1 MIFWGLI
8 FIFLMTILGSS
19 LVYVIRGTINDKLNS
34 CFLGL
39 ASGIM
44 LSASIWSLLVPA
56 ISYANELNIKA
67 YIPIMIGFILG
78 VLFMVLL
85 DKPVKK
91 SGQISKAMKFFTAVT
106 IHNIPEG
113 LAVGLAFGLAIINNL
128 SLWPPMLFAIGIG
141 IQNIP
146 EGIAIALPMYEKT
159 KSKTK
164 AFMFG
169 AGSGL
174 VEPIFGFAGLFLAK
188 YVYYVMPYA
197 LALAAGAMIFVIFD
211 DLLPDIDLEY
221 KKYGVW
227 SIIIGFLVMML
238 FDLAL

>member
-19 LVYVIRGTINDKLNS
+19 LVYVIRGNINDKLNA

-56 ISYANELNIKA
+56 ISYANDLNIKA
-67 YIPIMIGFILG
+67 YIPITIGFILG
-78 VLFMVLL
+78 VLFMVIL

-91 SGQISKAMKFFTAVT
+91 SYQISKAMKFFTAVT

-113 LAVGLAFGLAIINNL
+113 LAVGLAFGLVLINNT

-169 AGSGL
+169 TGSGF
-174 VEPIFGFAGLFLAK
+174 VEPIFGFAGLLLAR
-188 YVYYVMPYA
+188 YVYYFMPYA

-211 DLLPDIDLEY
+211 DLIPDIKIEH
-221 KKYGVW
+221 KKYGTW
-227 SIIIGFLVMML
+227 SVIIGFLIMML